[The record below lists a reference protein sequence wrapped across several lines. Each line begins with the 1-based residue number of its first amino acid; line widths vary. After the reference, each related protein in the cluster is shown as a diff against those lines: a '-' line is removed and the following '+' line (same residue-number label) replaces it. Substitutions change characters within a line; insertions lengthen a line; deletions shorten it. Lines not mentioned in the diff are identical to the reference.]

1 MTKLHFD
8 NPQGVIL
15 IDGVKC
21 NERIANADSKFSIQF
36 IPYDDNCLPIICAV
50 DGKCKLRDDVLF
62 IRHGKDHIVR
72 FCPKRKPQ
80 NTQNQVYIQKVLEPN
95 VGATHCLT
103 CHTDERCKMSVET
116 QNEFITI
123 NTPCKVSNVK
133 FSCMPISNGQL
144 LTIFADLENG
154 KKHACVLHYKDD
166 YTLLLDICCD
176 DIIAEE
182 DGLVIRDCLCDTMQR
197 SCVRKLSF
205 CGDCFVEQSRHFENH
220 CSHSYIDEIIPYSL
234 VESVCYGDED
244 CARDC
249 LCNAMRDCDLKDIF
263 GNFVGICD
271 CLDYKPFE
279 IPLLY
284 SDCDGLYTKT
294 FKFDVRQG
302 KIHNIKLF

>member
-1 MTKLHFD
+1 MTRLHFD

-21 NERIANADSKFSIQF
+21 NDCIANTDGKFCIQY

-62 IRHGKDHIVR
+62 IRHGKDYIVR

-80 NTQNQVYIQKVLEPN
+80 NIQNQIYIQKVLEPN
-95 VGATHCLT
+95 VGSAHCLT
-103 CHTDERCKMSVET
+103 CHTDECCKMSVET

-123 NTPCKVSNVK
+123 NTQCKVSNVK
-133 FSCMPISNGQL
+133 FSCIPISSGQL

-182 DGLVIRDCLCDTMQR
+182 DGLRVRDCLCDTLGR
-197 SCVRKLSF
+197 SSIRKLSF

-220 CSHSYIDEIIPYSL
+220 CSHSYIDEIIPYCL
-234 VESVCYGDED
+234 VESVCYGDRD
-244 CARDC
+244 CATDC
-249 LCNAMRDCDLKDIF
+249 LSHTMRDCDLKDIL
-263 GNFVGICD
+263 GDFVGICD
-271 CLDYKPFE
+271 CLDYKPVSYS
-279 IPLLY
+279 LLT
-284 SDCDGLYTKT
+284 LRTNRE
-294 FKFDVRQG
+294 V
-302 KIHNIKLF
+302 